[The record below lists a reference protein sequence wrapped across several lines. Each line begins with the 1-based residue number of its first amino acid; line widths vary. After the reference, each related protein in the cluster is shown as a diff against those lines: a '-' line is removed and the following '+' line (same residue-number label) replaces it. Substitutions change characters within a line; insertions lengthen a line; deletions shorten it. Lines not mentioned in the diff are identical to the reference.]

1 MSKYAIGI
9 DLGTTYSSVSVWKNE
24 KFELIPNEM
33 GKFSTPSMV
42 AFTEKE
48 IKIGDTAK
56 NQIMRNYENTIFD
69 SKRLIGRKYSE
80 KQVQEDK
87 KFWPFKVIND
97 ENDRP
102 LIEVNYKGK
111 STFSPEE
118 ISSMILKN
126 LKKNAE
132 DYLGQEV
139 KDSIITVPAN
149 FNDSQRQSTINA
161 AKIAGLNVIQI
172 INEPTAAAITFGL
185 EFQSDKKRNVCMF
198 DLGGGTF
205 DITIIEIENRTLK
218 VIATGGDSHLGGE
231 DFDNALVNYCVEE
244 FKKKNKIDISNNRKA
259 LLRLKIAC
267 EKAKIDLSSLKETQI
282 DIDCL
287 AEGEDLL
294 IDITRT
300 DFEKYCNDLF
310 LKCLKTLKETIK
322 ESNLNEKD
330 IDEVVLIGGSSRI
343 PKIREI
349 IQKHFKLNKLNL
361 TINPDFAVAAGAGI
375 KAGIYT
381 QLSGFEN
388 LEVKDVN
395 PLSLGVSTI
404 GGKMSIIIPKN
415 TLIPCSEYKRYKTI
429 YDNQPNFIVG
439 IYQGENEFFKD
450 NYKLDFFCIENIR
463 KAPKGEVILKITFSL
478 DKDSILA
485 ITAEEEGN
493 KNNSKHLVITRGHT
507 EINKEIELRF
517 KLGNLL
523 DIILSKNKNNSEIEK
538 KVLDLKNWLNNSQ
551 TIDPSVYDSKIQEV
565 QKYLNIK

>member
-9 DLGTTYSSVSVWKNE
+9 DLGTTYSSVSVWKHE
-24 KFELIPNEM
+24 KYELIPNEL

-48 IKIGDTAK
+48 IMIGDTAK

-126 LKKNAE
+126 LKKNAD
-132 DYLGQEV
+132 DYIGQEV

-161 AKIAGLNVIQI
+161 AKIAGLNVVQI
-172 INEPTAAAITFGL
+172 INEPTAAALTFGL
-185 EFQSDKKRNVCMF
+185 EFQSNKKRNVCMF

-267 EKAKIDLSSLKETQI
+267 EKAKIALSSLKETNI

-287 AEGEDLL
+287 AEGEDFV

-300 DFEKYCNDLF
+300 DFEECCDDLF
-310 LKCLKTLKETIK
+310 LKCLKTLKETIY
-322 ESNLNEKD
+322 ESNLKEKD
-330 IDEVVLIGGSSRI
+330 IDEVVLVGGSSRI

-349 IQKHFKLNKLNL
+349 VQKHFKLNKLNL

-381 QLSGFEN
+381 KLPGFEN

-493 KNNSKHLVITRGHT
+493 KNNFKHLVVKRA

-523 DIILSKNKNNSEIEK
+523 DRILSKNKNNSDIEK

-551 TIDPSVYDSKIQEV
+551 TLDPSVYESKIQEV